1 MEQINTINTDSI
13 DLNNFLGW
21 LDINEIMS
29 EMPAEN
35 WCQLRVSLTQLCNE
49 ACFFCH
55 NEWNSRQK
63 VEFNDELFKKA
74 IDIMVKHGI
83 KQRIRFT
90 WWEPLLYDWIFELI
104 KYIKDESPE
113 MQVWLTTNAL
123 LLEEKAGNL
132 VDAWLDKITISIHSL
147 TTEWYKEITKVDW
160 LAKVLRWLEK
170 LKELG
175 FKWEVC
181 LNSVIWKHNV
191 EEVYDLEVFCETNW
205 YKLKLLDILPVNS
218 ELEELVLTQRQIEEI
233 SNITKAKWI
242 RTQKKCF
249 SCPKKTICWWEA
261 EYLRMS
267 PDWVFNPCLS
277 LKNFDID
284 FNWIE
289 WESNLEK
296 WFLLWLRRVVDL
308 SL

>member
-104 KYIKDESPE
+104 KYIKDFQQNKSIFQE
-113 MQVWLTTNAL
+113 M
-123 LLEEKAGNL
+123 
-132 VDAWLDKITISIHSL
+132 AWS
-147 TTEWYKEITKVDW
+147 
-160 LAKVLRWLEK
+160 R
-170 LKELG
+170 
-175 FKWEVC
+175 
-181 LNSVIWKHNV
+181 IW
-191 EEVYDLEVFCETNW
+191 
-205 YKLKLLDILPVNS
+205 S
-218 ELEELVLTQRQIEEI
+218 EL
-233 SNITKAKWI
+233 
-242 RTQKKCF
+242 
-249 SCPKKTICWWEA
+249 
-261 EYLRMS
+261 
-267 PDWVFNPCLS
+267 
-277 LKNFDID
+277 
-284 FNWIE
+284 
-289 WESNLEK
+289 
-296 WFLLWLRRVVDL
+296 
-308 SL
+308 